1 MNSQSIFGIAAVF
14 VLYFTWVFYRGRNGF
29 VQPARLALK
38 NKDSIPPTENSNHP
52 VNSSEVR
59 NSNYTSAANSQKVRI
74 LSIHFNYNGHSFEAH
89 EVLGLPPGSSIV
101 LVEEAY
107 LKAVQTAQPESKEFL
122 DHAMEAVRKIH
133 LRNDQGKDQAKD
145 KAAG

>member
-1 MNSQSIFGIAAVF
+1 MNSQSIFGIVAVF

-38 NKDSIPPTENSNHP
+38 NKDSIPPTENNNH
-52 VNSSEVR
+52 
-59 NSNYTSAANSQKVRI
+59 TAAAKSQKVRI

-101 LVEEAY
+101 HVEEAY
-107 LKAVQTAQPESKEFL
+107 LKAVQSAQPESKEFL
-122 DHAMEAVRKIH
+122 DHAVEAVRKIH

-145 KAAG
+145 QAAG